1 MATELDHL
9 VVGASSLE
17 QGIAY
22 VESQLGVR
30 VPRGG
35 RHEAMLTHNAVMS
48 LGPNNVYFE
57 IIAIEPGAP
66 AVDVPRWFGLDDP
79 ALVSRLAER
88 PRLIAW
94 VARTD
99 ELATRLAAAVGRF
112 GRPVDFRRD
121 DLSWTF
127 GLHPTGLNEGAP
139 ATPVLIEWPANVHP
153 APGLAD
159 LGVRLEELV
168 LQHPDPAWLRNE
180 LRLLGFE
187 DAVEIETAPAPG
199 LSARFR
205 RPDGSSILMD

>member
-22 VESQLGVR
+22 VESQLGVQ

-57 IIAIEPGAP
+57 ILAIEPGAP
-66 AVDVPRWFGLDDP
+66 AADAPRWFGMDDP
-79 ALVSRLAER
+79 ALASRLAER

-99 ELATRLAAAVGRF
+99 ELAMRLAAAGGRF
-112 GRPVDFRRD
+112 GQPADFRRD
-121 DLSWTF
+121 SLSWKF

-159 LGVRLEELV
+159 LGVRLEEIILH
-168 LQHPDPAWLRNE
+168 HPDPAWLRSE
-180 LRLLGFE
+180 LNALDFD
-187 DAVEIETAPAPG
+187 DAVTIEAGPAPA
-199 LSARFR
+199 LSARFK
-205 RPDGSSILMD
+205 RPDGSTILMD